1 MQDKNY
7 QAAPQTTLY
16 FSRRTIRRVRWEKL
30 ASPINRNFAM
40 MILHIRNMVC
50 PRCIAAV
57 RQIAETAGL
66 PVHAVRLGEVELD
79 RTPDGEA
86 WREHLA
92 GALLQQGFEL
102 LDDRRSQLISRIK
115 SMIVQWVHYDA
126 EPPREKYSTLIS
138 EALLQDYSALSRLF
152 SETEGVTIEQ
162 FIIRQ
167 KTERV
172 KELLS
177 YDELNL
183 SQIADK
189 LGYSSVAH
197 LSSQFRKV
205 TGMAPSAFKGL
216 HRDSRQ
222 SLDAIGGAP
231 AK

>member
-1 MQDKNY
+1 
-7 QAAPQTTLY
+7 
-16 FSRRTIRRVRWEKL
+16 
-30 ASPINRNFAM
+30 
-40 MILHIRNMVC
+40 MILHVRNMVC

-57 RQIAETAGL
+57 SAIAASLLL
-66 PVHAVRLGEVELD
+66 PVHAVRLGEIELESPQLD
-79 RTPDGEA
+79 EQQRDA
-86 WREHLA
+86 LA
-92 GALLQQGFEL
+92 MRLKEQGFEL

-115 SMIVQWVHYDA
+115 AMIVQWVHYDP
-126 EPPREKYSTLIS
+126 EPPREKYSTLIG
-138 EALLQDYSALSRLF
+138 EALHQDYSALSRLF

-177 YDELNL
+177 YDELSL

-197 LSSQFRKV
+197 LSAQFRKV
-205 TGMAPSAFKGL
+205 TGMPPSAFKGL
-216 HRDSRQ
+216 HRPPRQ
-222 SLDAIGGAP
+222 SLDAVGGAE

>member
-1 MQDKNY
+1 
-7 QAAPQTTLY
+7 
-16 FSRRTIRRVRWEKL
+16 
-30 ASPINRNFAM
+30 
-40 MILHIRNMVC
+40 MILHVRNMVC

-57 RQIAETAGL
+57 WQIAHAAEL
-66 PVHAVRLGEVELD
+66 PVQAVRLGEVELD
-79 RTPDGEA
+79 EIPAGEA
-86 WREHLA
+86 WRDA
-92 GALLQQGFEL
+92 FAKGLQEQGFEL

-197 LSSQFRKV
+197 LSAQFRKV

-216 HRDSRQ
+216 HRGARQ
-222 SLDAIGGAP
+222 SLDAIGGGA